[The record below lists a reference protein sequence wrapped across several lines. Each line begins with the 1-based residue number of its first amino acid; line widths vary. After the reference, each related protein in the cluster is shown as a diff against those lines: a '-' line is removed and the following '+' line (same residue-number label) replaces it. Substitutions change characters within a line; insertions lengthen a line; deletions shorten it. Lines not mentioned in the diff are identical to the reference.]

1 MKYKL
6 NCVRCD
12 VLSQGV
18 GDCGGC
24 FLSQKVPGLANDNL
38 RQGCVDKLRVSCVIE
53 GGPRAVVAADKRE
66 DGDLHRLSQGAA

>member
-1 MKYKL
+1 MKNKL

-18 GDCGGC
+18 SDCGGC
-24 FLSQKVPGLANDNL
+24 FLGQKVPGLANDNL

-53 GGPRAVVAADKRE
+53 G
-66 DGDLHRLSQGAA
+66 